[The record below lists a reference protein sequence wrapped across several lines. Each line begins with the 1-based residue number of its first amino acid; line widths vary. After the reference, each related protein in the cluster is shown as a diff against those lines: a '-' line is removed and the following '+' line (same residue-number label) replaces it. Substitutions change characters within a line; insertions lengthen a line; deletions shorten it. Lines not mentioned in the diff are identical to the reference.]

1 MKKTNIATVALSMIL
16 SMSLYANIRML
27 SSINKLKV
35 ESRTLHDK
43 ITSMSTSEESDKVR
57 FLQLE
62 KEVQSDGAEA
72 SKLQNDIASFALQ
85 ARLCAQHHST
95 N

>member
-1 MKKTNIATVALSMIL
+1 MKKTNIAAVALSMIL

-27 SSINKLKV
+27 SSINKLKI
-35 ESRTLHDK
+35 ESRALHDK
-43 ITSMSTSEESDKVR
+43 ISNMSTSRESDKAR

-62 KEVQSDGAEA
+62 KKSQSDDTAISG
-72 SKLQNDIASFALQ
+72 LQDDITSFAFQ
-85 ARLCAQHHST
+85 ARLCAQHHSI